1 MAYKTCVSI
10 AEKTPKKIKQ
20 TLIKAL
26 KKSDYAEI
34 RFDFLSPN
42 LVPDTLQLIKKD
54 FKKCVATLRPISEG
68 GKFSGDEKNRVA
80 IIKLI
85 SEYNPFLLDVEF
97 NTLIKN
103 KNLKNYLKNAETDI
117 LVSWHNFRQTPNI
130 STLKKKLLQMKK
142 FSNNIKIVTMAK
154 SIYDASTIL
163 SLYNNNDVKLIAF
176 SMGNYGRISRLLCLL
191 LGSPYTYTSLGKP
204 IAAGQF
210 NVDEIKSIFMVR
222 K

>member
-54 FKKCVATLRPISEG
+54 FRKCVATLRPISEG

-80 IIKLI
+80 IISLRANSPKLCI
-85 SEYNPFLLDVEF
+85 NFSIGLTPRLP
-97 NTLIKN
+97 TIK
-103 KNLKNYLKNAETDI
+103 
-117 LVSWHNFRQTPNI
+117 R
-130 STLKKKLLQMKK
+130 
-142 FSNNIKIVTMAK
+142 
-154 SIYDASTIL
+154 
-163 SLYNNNDVKLIAF
+163 
-176 SMGNYGRISRLLCLL
+176 
-191 LGSPYTYTSLGKP
+191 
-204 IAAGQF
+204 
-210 NVDEIKSIFMVR
+210 
-222 K
+222 